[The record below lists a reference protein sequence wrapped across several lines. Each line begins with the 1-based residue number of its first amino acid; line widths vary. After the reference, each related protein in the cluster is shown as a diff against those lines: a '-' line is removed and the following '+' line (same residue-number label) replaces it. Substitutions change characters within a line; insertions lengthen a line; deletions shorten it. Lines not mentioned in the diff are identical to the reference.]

1 MPGWLSERSVPPD
14 NEADASSEDSSAQ
27 ALHAE
32 SKMMAEQT
40 PHKTEALA
48 RSTGSMSQHQRDELI
63 AEVLGDVLVLS
74 EKVNALSM
82 QISAI
87 AQTFSAN
94 DFVRWRNTLDLKMS
108 ELAEINLS
116 QQAATRLQAFAS
128 TYLDHL
134 SQETNKLV
142 RIEVKRAVNDTMTFN
157 KLFDKLNT
165 DWLLRLTSIAA
176 VVFASTLLANIV
188 WSWFK

>member
-1 MPGWLSERSVPPD
+1 MPGWLSERSMPPD
-14 NEADASSEDSSAQ
+14 NEADASCEDSASQ
-27 ALHAE
+27 ANPAE
-32 SKMMAEQT
+32 SKMVAEQT
-40 PHKTEALA
+40 TPKLEALA
-48 RSTGSMSQHQRDELI
+48 RSTGSMSQQQRDELI

-74 EKVNALSM
+74 EKVNALST

-87 AQTFSAN
+87 AQAVTAN
-94 DFVRWRNTLDLKMS
+94 DFIRWRNTLDLKMT

-157 KLFDKLNT
+157 KLFDKLHC
-165 DWLLRLTSIAA
+165 DWLLRLMTIAGTA
-176 VVFASTLLANIV
+176 FLGTFLAHIV
-188 WSWFK
+188 WSLL

>member
-14 NEADASSEDSSAQ
+14 NEADASSEDSPAQ
-27 ALHAE
+27 ENQAE
-32 SKMMAEQT
+32 TSMMTEQKR
-40 PHKTEALA
+40 PKAAALA
-48 RSTGSMSQHQRDELI
+48 RSTNSMTQHQRDELI

-74 EKVNALSM
+74 EKVNALST

-87 AQTFSAN
+87 AQAVTAN
-94 DFVRWRNTLDLKMS
+94 DFVRWRNTLDLKMT

-142 RIEVKRAVNDTMTFN
+142 RIEVKRAVNDTLTFN
-157 KLFDKLNT
+157 KLFDKLHR
-165 DWLLRLTSIAA
+165 DWLLRLMTIAGTT
-176 VVFASTLLANIV
+176 FLGTLLAHIV
-188 WSWFK
+188 WSLL

>member
-14 NEADASSEDSSAQ
+14 NEADTSSEDGPAQ
-27 ALHAE
+27 VNQAE
-32 SKMMAEQT
+32 TNMMTEQKRPKAEA
-40 PHKTEALA
+40 PA
-48 RSTGSMSQHQRDELI
+48 RSTSSMTQHQRDELI

-74 EKVNALSM
+74 EKVNALST

-87 AQTFSAN
+87 AQAVTAN
-94 DFVRWRNTLDLKMS
+94 DFVRWRNTLDLKMT

-142 RIEVKRAVNDTMTFN
+142 RIEVKRAVNDTMTFD
-157 KLFDKLNT
+157 KLFDKLHRE
-165 DWLLRLTSIAA
+165 WLLRLVTITGVA
-176 VVFASTLLANIV
+176 FFGTLLAHMI
-188 WSWFK
+188 WLLF

>member
-14 NEADASSEDSSAQ
+14 NEADASSEDSPAQ
-27 ALHAE
+27 ANQAE
-32 SKMMAEQT
+32 TNMMTEQKR
-40 PHKTEALA
+40 PKAEALA
-48 RSTGSMSQHQRDELI
+48 RSTSSMTQHQRDELI

-74 EKVNALSM
+74 EKVNALST
-82 QISAI
+82 QISTI
-87 AQTFSAN
+87 AQAFTAN
-94 DFVRWRNTLDLKMS
+94 DFVRWRNTLDLKMT

-116 QQAATRLQAFAS
+116 QQAATRLQALAS

-142 RIEVKRAVNDTMTFN
+142 RLEVKRSVNDTMTFN
-157 KLFDKLNT
+157 TLFDKLNR

-176 VVFASTLLANIV
+176 VSFFGTLLAHIA
-188 WSWFK
+188 WSLR

>member
-1 MPGWLSERSVPPD
+1 MPGWLSERSMPPD
-14 NEADASSEDSSAQ
+14 NEVEDSSEDNADQ
-27 ALHAE
+27 
-32 SKMMAEQT
+32 
-40 PHKTEALA
+40 A
-48 RSTGSMSQHQRDELI
+48 RSVEPRMQPEQIAKAETLSRSTSSMSQNQRDELI
-63 AEVLGDVLVLS
+63 AEVLGDVLVLA
-74 EKVNALSM
+74 EKVNNLST

-87 AQTFSAN
+87 AQAVTAN
-94 DFVRWRNTLDLKMS
+94 DFVRWRNTLDLKMT

-157 KLFDKLNT
+157 KLFDKLNR
-165 DWLLRLTSIAA
+165 DWLLRLMTITGVA
-176 VVFASTLLANIV
+176 FFGTLLAHMA
-188 WSWFK
+188 WSLL

>member
-1 MPGWLSERSVPPD
+1 MPGWLSERSVPSD
-14 NEADASSEDSSAQ
+14 NEADALSADTSAQ
-27 ALHAE
+27 ALQSE
-32 SKMMAEQT
+32 SKMMPEETPRKAE
-40 PHKTEALA
+40 AIA

-74 EKVNALSM
+74 EKVNALST

-87 AQTFSAN
+87 AQTFTAN
-94 DFVRWRNTLDLKMS
+94 DFVRWRNTLDLKMT

-116 QQAATRLQAFAS
+116 QQAATRLQTFAT

-142 RIEVKRAVNDTMTFN
+142 RLEVKRAVNDTMTFN

>member
-14 NEADASSEDSSAQ
+14 NEADASSEDSSVQ
-27 ALHAE
+27 PLHAE

-40 PHKTEALA
+40 PHKAEALS

-157 KLFDKLNT
+157 RLFDKLNH
-165 DWLLRLTSIAA
+165 DWILRLSSIAA
-176 VVFASTLLANIV
+176 VAFISTLLANIV